1 MRKCIETA
9 LFLMLFAAAASAQPL
24 TFDGPTAV
32 QSFDGHRALVVVDS
46 DGDGRADHLFRLW
59 SERPLPRI
67 EEAFIRAHVEF
78 EPHRLRI
85 LIGNRELCLALGNVP
100 SEETALAG
108 YGLNHEWGGAKVG
121 LHRIVIEGGVARY
134 EREPGAADW
143 PD

>member
-1 MRKCIETA
+1 MTA
-9 LFLMLFAAAASAQPL
+9 LLLMLPAAAASAQLL
-24 TFDGPTAV
+24 TLDGSTAV
-32 QSFDGHRALVVVDS
+32 QSFDGHRKLVVVDS

-59 SERPLPRI
+59 SERLLPRI
-67 EEAFIRAHVEF
+67 DKAFVHAHMEF

-85 LIGNRELCLALGNVP
+85 IIANRELCLALGNLP

-108 YGLNHEWGGAKVG
+108 YGLNHEWGGTKVA
-121 LHRIVIEGGVARY
+121 LHRIVIEGDGARY